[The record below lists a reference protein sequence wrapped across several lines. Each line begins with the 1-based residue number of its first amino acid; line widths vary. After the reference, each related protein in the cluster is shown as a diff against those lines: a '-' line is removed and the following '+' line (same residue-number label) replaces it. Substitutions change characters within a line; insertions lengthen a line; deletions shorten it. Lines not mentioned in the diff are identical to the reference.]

1 MKRRL
6 DAALVHRG
14 FTKSRTQAQ
23 EFISQ
28 GFVFINGIPAIKPS
42 IQVSD
47 EIKIELKED
56 TPSDVGRG
64 ASKLRNALKNFVDVE
79 VEQKICLDVGAS
91 TGGFTQVLLEE
102 GAKKVYALDVGYGQ
116 LDWSLRQNP
125 NVVVLERFNARHLV
139 PEDLADEIDLIVAD
153 VSFISLTLLIPSMV
167 KVLKSDGE
175 MFVMVKPQFELAKN
189 DVPGGVVIDLNL
201 REKAVWK
208 VIAAA
213 KENGLNCS
221 GISYSGLAGPSG
233 NKEFF
238 IRLGRKQV
246 EISQAVVTK
255 EIERAGI

>member
-23 EFISQ
+23 EFIAR
-28 GFVFINGIPAIKPS
+28 GFVYINGIPALKPS

-47 EIKIELKED
+47 EIKIEINEEAPK
-56 TPSDVGRG
+56 DVGRG
-64 ASKLRNALKNFVDVE
+64 ASKLRNALLKFEDIEIDQMV
-79 VEQKICLDVGAS
+79 CLDVGAS
-91 TGGFTQVLLEE
+91 TGGFTQILLEA

-116 LDWSLRQNP
+116 LNWSLRQNP
-125 NVVVLERFNARHLV
+125 SVVVLERFNARHLS

-153 VSFISLTLLIPSMV
+153 VSFISLTLLIPNLAR
-167 KVLKSDGE
+167 VLKSDGE
-175 MFVMVKPQFELAKN
+175 MLLMVKPQFELAKN
-189 DVPGGVVIDLNL
+189 DVPGGVVNDLKL

-213 KENGLNCS
+213 TENGLNCS

-238 IRLGRKQV
+238 IRLGRTHF
-246 EISQAVVTK
+246 EISRAAVAE